1 MCAVLVSD
9 DIMSEPV
16 YIFELSESTFESSAL
31 QNSHQIPVLALFMG
45 VWSGP
50 CIATS
55 DRIAD
60 LAQEFAGK
68 FIFAK
73 IDIDEQQG
81 LRNRYNIE
89 NVPTLVVLHNGEE
102 VHREVG
108 ELQIADL
115 RALLK
120 QYNIY
125 RESDDLREQAR
136 AEHMTGNT
144 QQAILLLTQAIQ
156 SDPSNVRV
164 ALDMVQIFL
173 DIEEWGQAK
182 GLFARLPDKVKQDG
196 LGQSIVNQLRF
207 VDLAEK
213 TAGIES
219 LRQQVISEPDNWQVH
234 FDLALCLLARLN
246 SDEAVEHLFTIQ
258 EKAPDFLDGA
268 ARELIGLL
276 ANMWSEGSPDA
287 AKQLRQRLANITAA

>member
-81 LRNRYNIE
+81 LRDCYNIE

-173 DIEEWGQAK
+173 DIEEWEQAK

-258 EKAPDFLDGA
+258 EKAPNFLDGA

>member
-16 YIFELSESTFESSAL
+16 YIFELSESTFDSSAL

-68 FIFAK
+68 FILAK

-81 LRNRYNIE
+81 LRDSYKIE
-89 NVPTLVVLHNGEE
+89 NVPTLVVLRNGEE

-108 ELQIADL
+108 ELQMADL

-120 QYNIY
+120 QYGIY
-125 RESDDLREQAR
+125 RQSDDLREQAR
-136 AEHMTGNT
+136 AEHMAGNI

-164 ALDMVQIFL
+164 ALDMVQVFL
-173 DIEEWGQAK
+173 DIEEWEQAK

-219 LRQQVISEPDNWQVH
+219 LSQQVISEPDNWQAH
-234 FDLALCLLARLN
+234 FDLALCQLARLN
-246 SDEAVEHLFTIQ
+246 SDEAVEHLFMIQ
-258 EKAPDFLDGA
+258 EKAPGFREGA

-276 ANMWSEGSPDA
+276 ANMWAEGSPDA
-287 AKQLRQRLANITAA
+287 AKQLRQRLANMTAI

>member
-1 MCAVLVSD
+1 
-9 DIMSEPV
+9 
-16 YIFELSESTFESSAL
+16 
-31 QNSHQIPVLALFMG
+31 
-45 VWSGP
+45 
-50 CIATS
+50 
-55 DRIAD
+55 
-60 LAQEFAGK
+60 
-68 FIFAK
+68 
-73 IDIDEQQG
+73 
-81 LRNRYNIE
+81 
-89 NVPTLVVLHNGEE
+89 
-102 VHREVG
+102 
-108 ELQIADL
+108 
-115 RALLK
+115 
-120 QYNIY
+120 
-125 RESDDLREQAR
+125 
-136 AEHMTGNT
+136 
-144 QQAILLLTQAIQ
+144 
-156 SDPSNVRV
+156 
-164 ALDMVQIFL
+164 MVQIFL

-276 ANMWSEGSPDA
+276 ANMWAEGSPDA

>member
-1 MCAVLVSD
+1 
-9 DIMSEPV
+9 MSEPV
-16 YIFELSESTFESSAL
+16 YIFELSESTFDSSAL

-81 LRNRYNIE
+81 LRDRYNIE

-108 ELQIADL
+108 ELQVADL
-115 RALLK
+115 RTLLK
-120 QYNIY
+120 QYGIY
-125 RESDDLREQAR
+125 RQSDDLREQAR
-136 AEHMTGNT
+136 AEHMAGNT

-164 ALDMVQIFL
+164 ALYMVQVFL
-173 DIEEWGQAK
+173 DIEEWEQAK

-207 VDLAEK
+207 VDLAET

-219 LRQQVISEPDNWQVH
+219 LSQQVISEPDNWQAH

-258 EKAPDFLDGA
+258 EKAPDFREGA

-276 ANMWSEGSPDA
+276 ANMWAEGSPDA
-287 AKQLRQRLANITAA
+287 AKQLRQRLANMTAS

>member
-1 MCAVLVSD
+1 
-9 DIMSEPV
+9 MSEPV
-16 YIFELSESTFESSAL
+16 YIFELSESTFDSSAL

-68 FIFAK
+68 FILAK

-81 LRNRYNIE
+81 LRDHYNIE

-108 ELQIADL
+108 ELQVADL
-115 RALLK
+115 GTLLK
-120 QYNIY
+120 QNGIY
-125 RESDDLREQAR
+125 RQSDDLREQAR
-136 AEHMTGNT
+136 AEHMAGNT

-173 DIEEWGQAK
+173 DIEEWEQAK

-207 VDLAEK
+207 VDLAET

-219 LRQQVISEPDNWQVH
+219 LSQQVISEPDNWQAH
-234 FDLALCLLARLN
+234 FDLALCFLARLN

-258 EKAPDFLDGA
+258 EKAPDFSEGA

-276 ANMWSEGSPDA
+276 ANMWAEGSPDA
-287 AKQLRQRLANITAA
+287 AKQLRQRLANMTAS

>member
-9 DIMSEPV
+9 DTMSEHV
-16 YIFELSESTFESSAL
+16 YIFELSESTFDSSAL

-68 FIFAK
+68 FILAK

-81 LRNRYNIE
+81 LRDRYNIE

-173 DIEEWGQAK
+173 DIEEWEQAK
-182 GLFARLPDKVKQDG
+182 GLFTRLPDKVKQDG

-258 EKAPDFLDGA
+258 EKAPNFLDGA

-276 ANMWSEGSPDA
+276 ANMWAEGSPDA